1 MTRSL
6 FYHYFEDK
14 EAVAD
19 AVLDNVIDE
28 ILTTL
33 KQWNQARETGNVNK
47 ALDDIVHVLL
57 TFLFADESPFSN
69 RMIQD
74 GNAELYIKFIDRAA
88 DRIADYIAQTTVRDF
103 EQMHGLPITNVHETF
118 FTPIVGLISLIG
130 AASEHQRPNHQRGH
144 GADAAYRKLCRLRSD
159 GHWLWYRSPALPSV
173 RFAASSSAIADSLR
187 LTFWFDYRR
196 TFAYKQPT
204 GLFALRLSLMRGA
217 NIIGSRE
224 LAGQPYPR
232 PSRAMTSS
240 TSCRESTS
248 RAATAGGTSTRN
260 AQSSATTLNGKC
272 PYIRRPPSA
281 PVARLLPLPA

>member
-1 MTRSL
+1 MGDNTADTSVVDAVPAPDSTAKRLTGDERRREILDAVRTVSSELGVSHLSVSAVTKRAGCTRSL

-47 ALDDIVHVLL
+47 ALDDIVHVLRSL
-57 TFLFADESPFSN
+57 IADESPFSN

-118 FTPIVGLISLIG
+118 FTLIVGLISLIR
-130 AASEHQRPNHQRGH
+130 SHPNI
-144 GADAAYRKLCRLRSD
+144 SD
-159 GHWLWYRSPALPSV
+159 
-173 RFAASSSAIADSLR
+173 
-187 LTFWFDYRR
+187 R
-196 TFAYKQPT
+196 TIKEVMAQT
-204 GLFALRLSLMRGA
+204 LH
-217 NIIGSRE
+217 I
-224 LAGQPYPR
+224 
-232 PSRAMTSS
+232 
-240 TSCRESTS
+240 ES
-248 RAATAGGTSTRN
+248 
-260 AQSSATTLNGKC
+260 
-272 PYIRRPPSA
+272 Y
-281 PVARLLPLPA
+281 VV

>member
-1 MTRSL
+1 MSDTLDEKRPTRGDARRNAIVQAARKVCLEKGFSKITVSDIASEVGMTRSL

-47 ALDDIVHVLL
+47 ALDDIVHVLRSL
-57 TFLFADESPFSN
+57 IADESPFSN

-118 FTPIVGLISLIG
+118 FTLIVGLISLIR
-130 AASEHQRPNHQRGH
+130 SHPNISDRTIKEVMAQTLRGQ
-144 GADAAYRKLCRLRSD
+144 L
-159 GHWLWYRSPALPSV
+159 V
-173 RFAASSSAIADSLR
+173 RNCG
-187 LTFWFDYRR
+187 
-196 TFAYKQPT
+196 QPT
-204 GLFALRLSLMRGA
+204 ADFLLVRLSSNPRLQTA
-217 NIIGSRE
+217 HWAVCFTAQPNEGSQYNRVTRTGRSRDRDH
-224 LAGQPYPR
+224 LGQWR
-232 PSRAMTSS
+232 
-240 TSCRESTS
+240 
-248 RAATAGGTSTRN
+248 
-260 AQSSATTLNGKC
+260 
-272 PYIRRPPSA
+272 
-281 PVARLLPLPA
+281 

>member
-1 MTRSL
+1 MGNNAADTSVVDAVPASDSAAKRLTGDERRREILAAVRTVSSELGVSHLSVSAVTKRAGCTRSL

-47 ALDDIVHVLL
+47 ALDDIVHVLRSL
-57 TFLFADESPFSN
+57 IADESPFSN

-118 FTPIVGLISLIG
+118 FTLIVGLISLIR
-130 AASEHQRPNHQRGH
+130 SHPNI
-144 GADAAYRKLCRLRSD
+144 SD
-159 GHWLWYRSPALPSV
+159 
-173 RFAASSSAIADSLR
+173 
-187 LTFWFDYRR
+187 R
-196 TFAYKQPT
+196 TIKEVMAQT
-204 GLFALRLSLMRGA
+204 LH
-217 NIIGSRE
+217 I
-224 LAGQPYPR
+224 
-232 PSRAMTSS
+232 
-240 TSCRESTS
+240 ES
-248 RAATAGGTSTRN
+248 
-260 AQSSATTLNGKC
+260 
-272 PYIRRPPSA
+272 Y
-281 PVARLLPLPA
+281 VV

>member
-1 MTRSL
+1 MSDFDGEGPMASDANRHHERLTHDDRRDEILAAVRQTVVEDGLSRLSISAVASRAGCTRSL

-47 ALDDIVHVLL
+47 ALDDIVHVLRSL
-57 TFLFADESPFSN
+57 IADESPFSN

-118 FTPIVGLISLIG
+118 FTLIVGLISLIR
-130 AASEHQRPNHQRGH
+130 SHPNI
-144 GADAAYRKLCRLRSD
+144 SD
-159 GHWLWYRSPALPSV
+159 
-173 RFAASSSAIADSLR
+173 
-187 LTFWFDYRR
+187 R
-196 TFAYKQPT
+196 TIKEVMAQT
-204 GLFALRLSLMRGA
+204 LH
-217 NIIGSRE
+217 I
-224 LAGQPYPR
+224 
-232 PSRAMTSS
+232 
-240 TSCRESTS
+240 ES
-248 RAATAGGTSTRN
+248 
-260 AQSSATTLNGKC
+260 
-272 PYIRRPPSA
+272 Y
-281 PVARLLPLPA
+281 VV